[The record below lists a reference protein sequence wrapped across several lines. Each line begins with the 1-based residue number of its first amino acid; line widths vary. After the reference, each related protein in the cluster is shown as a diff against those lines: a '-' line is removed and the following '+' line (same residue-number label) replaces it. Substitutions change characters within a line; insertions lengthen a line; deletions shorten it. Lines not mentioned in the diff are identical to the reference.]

1 MLADILGVPT
11 EHIWVACG
19 DSSCATE
26 PQPPPH
32 SGVFLLFPPSPSLT
46 PVTSCCLQ
54 HLGKVGANGCPCS
67 GIPSTLHPVRRG
79 GNLGTGI
86 RPAVQP
92 RGPRLAS
99 CPLPEPG
106 LPGRSPCVPL
116 GSLCLAYCPHTP
128 SLYSTTHPWD
138 RAGDR
143 SGALP
148 HIPCPPGIALS
159 SRGIPGCPRAQAH
172 AACQLLA
179 LLKGIFWSKGTIV
192 GTLGCP
198 RGVH

>member
-1 MLADILGVPT
+1 MLALTSWG
-11 EHIWVACG
+11 C
-19 DSSCATE
+19 
-26 PQPPPH
+26 
-32 SGVFLLFPPSPSLT
+32 PPSTSGWPAGTAAVPQNHSLPPT
-46 PVTSCCLQ
+46 PAYSSSSPPLSLSPGTSCCLQ

-99 CPLPEPG
+99 CSLPEPG
-106 LPGRSPCVPL
+106 MPGRSPRVPL
-116 GSLCLAYCPHTP
+116 GSLWGPCASLTAPILSP
-128 SLYSTTHPWD
+128 SAARHICGIGLGPEV
-138 RAGDR
+138 R
-143 SGALP
+143 ALP
-148 HIPCPPGIALS
+148 HILLYPPFFWAAKAGIALS

-179 LLKGIFWSKGTIV
+179 LL
-192 GTLGCP
+192 
-198 RGVH
+198 